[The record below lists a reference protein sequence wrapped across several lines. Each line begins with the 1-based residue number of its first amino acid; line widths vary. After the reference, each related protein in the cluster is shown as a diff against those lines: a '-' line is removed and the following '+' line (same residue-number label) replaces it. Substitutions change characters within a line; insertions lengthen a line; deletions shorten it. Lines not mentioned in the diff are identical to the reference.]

1 MDPFKSSYQ
10 LEFTMSSGISN
21 GTNSSIPAQLGAGPF
36 NAQDL
41 IEIVGSIIYL
51 GNIYIL
57 LTSKNALFRS
67 AFYILFISTGIC
79 GFILIA

>member
-1 MDPFKSSYQ
+1 
-10 LEFTMSSGISN
+10 MSSNISN
-21 GTNSSIPAQLGAGPF
+21 DTNSSVPAQLGAGPF

-67 AFYILFISTGIC
+67 AFYILFISTGIFA
-79 GFILIA
+79 FILIA

>member
-1 MDPFKSSYQ
+1 
-10 LEFTMSSGISN
+10 MSDDISN
-21 GTNSSIPAQLGAGPF
+21 ATNSSIPAQLGAGPF
-36 NAQDL
+36 NAQDF

-57 LTSKNALFRS
+57 LTSKNSLFRS

-79 GFILIA
+79 AFILIA